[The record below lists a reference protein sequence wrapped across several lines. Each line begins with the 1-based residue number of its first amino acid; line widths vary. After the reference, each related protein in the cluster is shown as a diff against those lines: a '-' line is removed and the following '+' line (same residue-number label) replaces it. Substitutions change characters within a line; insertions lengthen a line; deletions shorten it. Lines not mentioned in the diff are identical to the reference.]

1 MNHLLLSELAV
12 ACKGRLTNGDVSVN
26 YFCTD
31 TRAVCEGKVFFA
43 LKGEN
48 FDAHSFVSQAVEKGA
63 VALVVEQLQAVSIP
77 QLIVPDTVK
86 ALGQLA
92 VLWRSRFDIPVFG
105 ITGSNGKTTTKEMLA
120 AILRQKGQ
128 VLATAGNFN
137 NEIGLPLSLLKLH
150 EKHKYVVL
158 EHGASKAGD
167 IAYLS
172 EISQPTVALVTNAG
186 HAHLASFGSLKDV
199 ARAKAE
205 IYQNIKSNGVA
216 VVNIDDANASIFL
229 QASGHVK
236 RVTYGFST
244 QADVQGQLSGN
255 GQFTVLWQGESCTIN
270 LQLLGQHN
278 RQNALA
284 AIAAAISVGV
294 SLDEARRGLESLVPV
309 PGRLELKTNG
319 RLTIIDDSYNANP
332 DSFKAAI
339 KTLVE
344 QGDDTWCVMGDMAEL
359 GAGSSKAHH
368 EIGLFA
374 RQQGVKKLLA
384 IGSQSALSAEAFG
397 SDSAVFE
404 SIDLLLDWINTHA
417 TSTTI
422 LLVKG
427 SRSAQMERV
436 VEGLLVTAGNNQKG
450 GAV

>member
-1 MNHLLLSELAV
+1 MNHPLLSELAV
-12 ACKGRLTNGDVSVN
+12 ACKGRLTNGDVSVDH
-26 YFCTD
+26 FCTD
-31 TRAVCEGKVFFA
+31 TRSGCEGKVFFV
-43 LKGEN
+43 LKGER
-48 FDAHSFVSQAVEKGA
+48 FDGHRFVSQAVEKGA
-63 VALVVEQLQAVSIP
+63 VALVVEQSQAASIP

-92 VLWRSRFDIPVFG
+92 ALWRSKFDVPVFG

-120 AILRQKGQ
+120 AILRQKGR

-137 NEIGLPLSLLKLH
+137 NEIGLPLTLLKLH
-150 EKHKYVVL
+150 EKHQYVVL

-172 EISQPTVALVTNAG
+172 KISQPTAALVTNAG
-186 HAHLASFGSLKDV
+186 HAHLAGFGTVEDV

-205 IYQNIKSNGVA
+205 IYQNVMSGGTA
-216 VVNIDDANASIFL
+216 VVNIDDVNAPIYL
-229 QASGHVK
+229 QASEHLK
-236 RVTYGFST
+236 QVTYGFSN
-244 QADVQGQLSGN
+244 QADVQGQIADD

-284 AIAAAISVGV
+284 AIALAISAGVGFDEV
-294 SLDEARRGLESLVPV
+294 KQGLGSLAPV

-319 RLTIIDDSYNANP
+319 KLTIIDDSYNANP

-339 KTLVE
+339 ETLIE

-359 GAGSSKAHH
+359 GEESSKAHR

-374 RQQGVKKLLA
+374 SQRGVKKLLA